1 MSNNVSSGIK
11 NIFLNGINL
20 NLESIEEE
28 EHYMLYMNTFFEEE
42 TEFTAYLN
50 KDGMLEVETK
60 ELQLGMQ
67 IQIINS
73 TLFMIPYV
81 HDVFEI
87 FAEVLKFI
95 AEKHQTIVA
104 EFRGFEE
111 TKIESLKDIE
121 KINNAKENKKEEES
135 SSDDDYEWI

>member
-1 MSNNVSSGIK
+1 MSNNISSGIK

-73 TLFMIPYV
+73 TLFMVPYV

-95 AEKHQTIVA
+95 AEKHQIIVT

-121 KINNAKENKKEEES
+121 NFNNVKENKKEEES
-135 SSDDDYEWI
+135 SDDDDYEWI